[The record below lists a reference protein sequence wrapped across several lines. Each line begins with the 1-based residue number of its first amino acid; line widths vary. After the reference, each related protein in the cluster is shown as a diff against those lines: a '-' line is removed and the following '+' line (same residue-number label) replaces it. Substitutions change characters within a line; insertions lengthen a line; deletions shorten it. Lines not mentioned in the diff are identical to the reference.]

1 MTVTGAQIKAAR
13 DLLHW
18 SRAKLSVEAQV
29 GFAVLSA
36 FERGSRI
43 PSQRTLDALE
53 ETFEAAGVAF
63 TTDGRRGPS
72 LKEAAR
78 GAGLGDEASLPD
90 IPDDAEPY
98 DGAPV

>member
-13 DLLHW
+13 DLLRW

-43 PSQRTLDALE
+43 PSQRTLDALK

-63 TTDGRRGPS
+63 TTDGRREPR
-72 LKEAAR
+72 LKEGAA
-78 GAGLGDEASLPD
+78 GDEAALPD